1 MSLLFLQGI
10 ISFLRVWTMGSRLMI
25 ALLPSTTTGLVES
38 RSIMQPIR
46 HILRYKKASV
56 RFFEADCTSIDPAN
70 KTLTIADTSELKGD
84 INETQIPFDYLVV
97 GVGAQNS
104 TFGIP
109 GVEQHACFLKEVWDA
124 TKIRTRIMVLH
135 H

>member
-1 MSLLFLQGI
+1 
-10 ISFLRVWTMGSRLMI
+10 
-25 ALLPSTTTGLVES
+25 
-38 RSIMQPIR
+38 MQPIR

-56 RFFEADCTSIDPAN
+56 QFFEADCTSVDPVN
-70 KTLTIADTSELKGD
+70 KTLTITGISRNTELTKDSSELKGD
-84 INETQIPFDYLVV
+84 IDTTQIPFDYLVV

-124 TKIRTRIMVLH
+124 TKIRTRIMVKFLSLG
-135 H
+135 

>member
-1 MSLLFLQGI
+1 
-10 ISFLRVWTMGSRLMI
+10 MI

-46 HILRYKKASV
+46 HILRYKKVAAQ
-56 RFFEADCTSIDPAN
+56 FFEADCTSIDPIN
-70 KTLTIADTSELKGD
+70 KTITIKGTLDCELVNFVDASDIIGD
-84 INETQIPFDYLVV
+84 VNETTIPFDYLVV

-109 GVEQHACFLKEVWDA
+109 GV
-124 TKIRTRIMVLH
+124 
-135 H
+135 